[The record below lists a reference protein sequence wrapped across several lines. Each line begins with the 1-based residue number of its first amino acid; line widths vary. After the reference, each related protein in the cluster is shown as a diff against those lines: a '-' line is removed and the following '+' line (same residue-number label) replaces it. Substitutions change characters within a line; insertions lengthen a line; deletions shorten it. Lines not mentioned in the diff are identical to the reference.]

1 MADIGA
7 ANWNEDDASNNSAAP
22 DGAPEGMAPSGVN
35 NVLRAI
41 MGAVKRWYDWSTPK
55 VTGGSST
62 AYTLNYAV
70 APGELVEGMTH
81 LVQFN
86 ATCGTAP
93 TLSVNSLGAKPIHKY
108 LGGAWVGCVAGDIT
122 PNMVARV
129 AYNSGDGSY
138 RITGASRNRLDVLT
152 ARGDLLTRDAAD
164 YARLPIGPAGK
175 VLASDGTD
183 VVWGGFSPGDIKW
196 AFSSTEDP
204 GWLFAS
210 GKTIG
215 NATSGATA
223 RANADT
229 EALFTKIW
237 NESNNT
243 DYPIQDGNG
252 TPTTRGGSAAA
263 DFAANKRMP
272 LPDLRDRFA
281 VGKAN
286 MGGTDAA
293 RIAAF
298 DTTVLGKAGGDSMH
312 DHAACTIT
320 AAPPGL
326 TPAMFRSLAV
336 AGPHRP
342 QSITTRCQT
351 TTMCRRHWSST
362 HSLSSRRGCP
372 MFASFL
378 FVQGGLNSRGVAAQ

>member
-1 MADIGA
+1 MADIPA
-7 ANWNEDDASNNSAAP
+7 ANWNEDDSSNDSAAP

-35 NVLRAI
+35 DLLRAM
-41 MGAVKRWYDWSTPK
+41 MGAIKRWYGWSIPK
-55 VTGGSST
+55 LTGGTTT
-62 AYTLNYAV
+62 AYTLSYAV
-70 APGELVEGMTH
+70 APGELAEGMTH

-86 ATCGTAP
+86 ATCGAAP
-93 TLSVNSLGAKPIHKY
+93 TLSVNNLGAKPIHKY
-108 LGGAWVGCVAGDIT
+108 LGGVWVACAAGDIT
-122 PNMVARV
+122 ANMVARV
-129 AYNSGDGSY
+129 AYNSADGSY
-138 RITGASRNRLDVLT
+138 RITSAARNRLDVLT
-152 ARGDLLTRDAAD
+152 ARGDVLTRDTTG
-164 YARLPIGPAGK
+164 YARLPIGTAGK

-215 NATSGATA
+215 NAGSGATA

-243 DYPIQDGNG
+243 DYPIQGSNG
-252 TPTTRGGSAAA
+252 TPTTRGASAAA
-263 DFAANKRMP
+263 DFAADKRMP

-298 DTTVLGKAGGDSMH
+298 DTTVLGKGYNTSTHDHGGATGLNFGVVSVAGGGGNAQSSGH
-312 DHAACTIT
+312 NHTISNTDHV
-320 AAPPGL
+320 PPAL
-326 TPAMFRSLAV
+326 V
-336 AGPHRP
+336 
-342 QSITTRCQT
+342 
-351 TTMCRRHWSST
+351 
-362 HSLSSRRGCP
+362 
-372 MFASFL
+372 
-378 FVQGGLNSRGVAAQ
+378 LNAFIKL